1 MTLNAL
7 IGLRLRLVKFDDD
20 DDGDGDGDDEQKV
33 YTRTVLLSPEEE
45 LRYWCTLSLS
55 SALDGGGC

>member
-20 DDGDGDGDDEQKV
+20 DDDDGDDEYKV
-33 YTRTVLLSPEEE
+33 YPRTVLLSPEEE